1 MAILLTPVHLLVIL
15 LHSCPPT
22 FSSLLVLSDSRP
34 STLSSSGIVVLLSF
48 SRILGF
54 YVLSDSWIL
63 VPPVVL
69 LQYRNVLSH
78 CSASCTAILLIN
90 FTYSC
95 QLQCKGYFPFI
106 PVLTPDHFQWVIEK
120 CKKSSK
126 IPPALKGN
134 PPRLTLQTYTR
145 TAP

>member
-54 YVLSDSWIL
+54 SDSRIL
-63 VPPVVL
+63 VPRVVL

-78 CSASCTAILLIN
+78 FQVPRALPSSLSTSHTAVN
-90 FTYSC
+90 C
-95 QLQCKGYFPFI
+95 
-106 PVLTPDHFQWVIEK
+106 
-120 CKKSSK
+120 SSK
-126 IPPALKGN
+126 GISHSFLF
-134 PPRLTLQTYTR
+134 
-145 TAP
+145 